1 MHEKKRTEEER
12 EARGGWVRGKR
23 RRRVNR
29 EEEER
34 NGKANGRGFVSH
46 NAHWTQ
52 GYECAATAAKMR
64 EETIARDHGPF
75 VPAPPS
81 AIDVAM
87 TRESEKL
94 GINRTF
100 AMKRNPIAIASS
112 GFRWLSNSRP

>member
-1 MHEKKRTEEER
+1 MDADSYLTMHIGHKGTN
-12 EARGGWVRGKR
+12 ARG
-23 RRRVNR
+23 
-29 EEEER
+29 
-34 NGKANGRGFVSH
+34 NGRE
-46 NAHWTQ
+46 NAGRNNRPRPRSLRSRSTL
-52 GYECAATAAKMR
+52 
-64 EETIARDHGPF
+64 
-75 VPAPPS
+75 